1 MMKEA
6 IEKKLRVFL
15 ADDLMKEQAEFFT
28 MEDELDLDSLDQTEL
43 RVFLTEEFGIN
54 TEFDNVPAE
63 SLGTLGKIG
72 SLIEPQAA

>member
-1 MMKEA
+1 MNVE
-6 IEKKLRVFL
+6 IEKKLREFL

-54 TEFDNVPAE
+54 TEFDKVPADA
-63 SLGTLGKIG
+63 LRTLGKIG